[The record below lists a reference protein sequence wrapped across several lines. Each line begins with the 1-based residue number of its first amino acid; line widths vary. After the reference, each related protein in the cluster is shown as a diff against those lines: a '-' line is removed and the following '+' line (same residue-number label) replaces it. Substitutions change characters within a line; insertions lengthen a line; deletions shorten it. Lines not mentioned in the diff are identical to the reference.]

1 MSDGAELAR
10 AACHPLGSPFATTCF
25 LPVLRPPLRFVFSRS
40 PVRLPLFGVPPSV
53 RRLDS
58 LRGRMPRGGSWWS
71 RGGRSGCVFGR
82 FGSVVMGPPPL
93 PSMAFASTAF
103 HLVTWPAI
111 AAWIQDVSIAS
122 RWAIKLRPVPGTLPP
137 LRCLEFIPPPL
148 CTLSGRGLAAQ
159 WRSVPLFG
167 RGLVAQKA
175 RGAPSRSGEGFPL
188 PWIARTWGG
197 SG

>member
-1 MSDGAELAR
+1 M
-10 AACHPLGSPFATTCF
+10 
-25 LPVLRPPLRFVFSRS
+25 LPDLRPPLRFVFSRN
-40 PVRLPLFGVPPSV
+40 PVRLPMFGVPPSV

-71 RGGRSGCVFGR
+71 RGGRRGCVLGR

-103 HLVTWPAI
+103 HLDTWPTN
-111 AAWIQDVSIAS
+111 AAWKQAVSVAL
-122 RWAIKLRPVPGTLPP
+122 RWAIKLRPVPGALPP
-137 LRCLEFIPPPL
+137 LRSLRREFIPPPL

-159 WRSVPLFG
+159 RRPDPPFG
-167 RGLVAQKA
+167 RGLVAQRA
-175 RGAPSRSGEGFPL
+175 RGAPTRSGEGFPL
-188 PWIARTWGG
+188 PWIARTRRG